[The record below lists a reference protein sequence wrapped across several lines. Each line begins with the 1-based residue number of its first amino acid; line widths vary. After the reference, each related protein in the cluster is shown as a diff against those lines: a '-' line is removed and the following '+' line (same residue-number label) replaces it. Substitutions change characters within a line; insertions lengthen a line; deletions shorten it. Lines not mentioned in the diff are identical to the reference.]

1 MKLQDLIDKIV
12 KLPESSAVKKWNCQI
27 CVRSVSE
34 IARFDRQNCEIA
46 RILRGKKVK
55 LPDLCA
61 VNK

>member
-1 MKLQDLIDKIV
+1 MKLPDLINKIV

-46 RILRGKKVK
+46 RILSGKKVE
-55 LPDLCA
+55 LPDLC
-61 VNK
+61 VGSK

>member
-1 MKLQDLIDKIV
+1 MKLPDLIDKIV

-27 CVRSVSE
+27 YARAVSE

-46 RILRGKKVK
+46 RIIRGKKVE

-61 VNK
+61 VSK